1 MTHAIGSVASGG
13 FPLEVGVEIGVEVGV
28 EAGVACAIAG
38 VNAASA
44 AKTAKIAVR
53 MCVTFLMSAER
64 RAIPAIA
71 EPAERS
77 DTIPRAMFD
86 YQRDFIDFMLKVGVL
101 SFGDFTT
108 KSGRKTP
115 YFVNTGK
122 YRSGGQLAQ
131 LGRAYADAIE
141 RSFPEGFDC
150 LFGPAYKGIPLVVA
164 VAMAFAERGREVE
177 FCFNRKEAKDHGE
190 GGLLV
195 GRKLQNGDRVLIVED
210 VTTAGTSIR
219 ETVPVLRA
227 AADIKLAGL
236 VVSVDRQE
244 RASDTSTRTALA
256 EVGAEF
262 AMPTAAIV
270 TIDEVIEHLG
280 ARLTEADRARI
291 AAYRAQYGAALV

>member
-1 MTHAIGSVASGG
+1 MHG
-13 FPLEVGVEIGVEVGV
+13 
-28 EAGVACAIAG
+28 
-38 VNAASA
+38 
-44 AKTAKIAVR
+44 
-53 MCVTFLMSAER
+53 
-64 RAIPAIA
+64 
-71 EPAERS
+71 
-77 DTIPRAMFD
+77 
-86 YQRDFIDFMLKVGVL
+86 YQRQFIDFMLEVGVL
-101 SFGDFTT
+101 TFGDFTT

-122 YRSGGQLAQ
+122 YRSGAQLAK

-164 VAMAFAERGREVE
+164 IAMAFAERGREVE

-195 GRKLQNGDRVLIVED
+195 GRKLQHGDRVLIVED

-219 ETVPVLRA
+219 ETVPILCA

-244 RASDTSTRTALA
+244 RASETSTHTALA

-280 ARLTEADRARI
+280 TRLTGADRARI
-291 AAYRAQYGAALV
+291 AEYRAQYGAVPV